1 MFPSL
6 NIHLFVR
13 KSLKCTAYLLM
24 LKHYAKKLTQLTPIN
39 PFVDIYVFHYR
50 YFGWGFSE
58 IRKKKNPD
66 LHFPLPM
73 FKTLRVVFIVL
84 AEK

>member
-6 NIHLFVR
+6 NIHLYIR

-24 LKHYAKKLTQLTPIN
+24 LKHYAKKLAQLKPIN
-39 PFVDIYVFHYR
+39 PFVDIYVFHPLD
-50 YFGWGFSE
+50 FGWGFLE
-58 IRKKKNPD
+58 IRKKKTPD
-66 LHFPLPM
+66 LHFLLPIL
-73 FKTLRVVFIVL
+73 KNLCVVLIVL